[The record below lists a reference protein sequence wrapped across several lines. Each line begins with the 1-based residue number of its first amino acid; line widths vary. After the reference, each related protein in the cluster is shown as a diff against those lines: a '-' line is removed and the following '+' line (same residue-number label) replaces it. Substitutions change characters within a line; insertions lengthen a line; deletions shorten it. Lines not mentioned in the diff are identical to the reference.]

1 MRRFWILVPAAL
13 AITVLALGCGSGEKA
28 ETAETAQKEPAAAE
42 GTHTHSDGTTHT
54 DAAHTGGKI
63 KAPADAEM
71 ASVTLEGNIG
81 CGHCNFH
88 VKEECSLA
96 FKDKDGEIYIIDAG
110 DQQEA
115 LMDKRMSEP
124 SALIAGRVGEV
135 DGQKVIYTDS
145 VELR

>member
-13 AITVLALGCGSGEKA
+13 AITVLALGCGGGEK
-28 ETAETAQKEPAAAE
+28 TETAQNEPAATE
-42 GTHTHSDGTTHT
+42 GTHTHSDGTVHS
-54 DAAHTGGKI
+54 DAEHTGGKI

-71 ASVTLEGNIG
+71 ASVKLEGNLG

-96 FKDKDGEIYIIDAG
+96 FKDKDGEIYLIDAG
-110 DQQEA
+110 DQQEE
-115 LMDKRMSEP
+115 LMDERMNEP
-124 SALIAGRVGEV
+124 SAMIAGRLGEV

>member
-13 AITVLALGCGSGEKA
+13 AIAVLALGCGSGEKA
-28 ETAETAQKEPAAAE
+28 DTAQNEPAATE
-42 GTHTHSDGTTHT
+42 ETHAQAGGEANAD
-54 DAAHTGGKI
+54 HTGGKL
-63 KAPADAEM
+63 KVPADAEM

-96 FKDKDGEIYIIDAG
+96 FKDTDGEIYIIDAG
-110 DQQEA
+110 DQQEE

>member
-28 ETAETAQKEPAAAE
+28 ETAQNEPAETE
-42 GTHTHSDGTTHT
+42 GTHTHSDGTTHS
-54 DAAHTGGKI
+54 DAAHSGGKM

-71 ASVTLEGNIG
+71 ASVKLEGNLG

-96 FKDKDGEIYIIDAG
+96 FKDADGEIYIVDAG
-110 DQQEA
+110 EEQEA
-115 LMDKRMSEP
+115 LMDKRMDQP
-124 SALIAGRVGEV
+124 SVLIAGRVGEV

-145 VELR
+145 VDLR

>member
-1 MRRFWILVPAAL
+1 MRRFWILIPAAL
-13 AITVLALGCGSGEKA
+13 AIAVLALGCGSGEKT
-28 ETAETAQKEPAAAE
+28 ETAKNEPAATEEAQDQAAAE
-42 GTHTHSDGTTHT
+42 THAD
-54 DAAHTGGKI
+54 TGGKL

-88 VKEECSLA
+88 VKEECTLA
-96 FKDKDGEIYIIDAG
+96 FKDADGEIYIVEAG

-115 LMDKRMSEP
+115 LMDARTDEP
-124 SALIAGRVGEV
+124 AALIAGRVGEV